1 MTDKHVAIVT
11 GASRGMGAAIVS
23 AYAEA
28 GSSVV
33 ANSRSIAPSTNPAI
47 VVAPGDVSDPA
58 TAGRV
63 VDEAMRRFGRIDSLV
78 NNAGVYI
85 SKPFGDYTQA
95 DYDLLLSTNIAG
107 FFHFTQRVLRVM
119 EQQRRGH
126 ILTITATIAEQTVEG
141 VPTALSSLTKGGLDA
156 ATRSLAIEYAGR
168 GIRVNAVSPGE
179 IDTSANAH
187 PSANAVPH
195 IGRVEDVVSAVMYL
209 ERAPYVT
216 GEILHVDGGRSAG
229 CWS

>member
-1 MTDKHVAIVT
+1 
-11 GASRGMGAAIVS
+11 
-23 AYAEA
+23 
-28 GSSVV
+28 
-33 ANSRSIAPSTNPAI
+33 
-47 VVAPGDVSDPA
+47 
-58 TAGRV
+58 
-63 VDEAMRRFGRIDSLV
+63 
-78 NNAGVYI
+78 
-85 SKPFGDYTQA
+85 
-95 DYDLLLSTNIAG
+95 
-107 FFHFTQRVLRVM
+107 
-119 EQQRRGH
+119 
-126 ILTITATIAEQTVEG
+126 
-141 VPTALSSLTKGGLDA
+141 LTKGGLDA